1 MGNLSAM
8 PARSIRP
15 IAVCCRP
22 VAEEALSAEEA
33 DQLAAAFR
41 VLGDPVRLRL
51 LSMVAAATAAGDEVC
66 ACDLPEQLGRSQP
79 TISHHLTVLSDAGL
93 LRREQRGKWAW
104 FRAEPERLAA
114 LAAALGG
121 AVPAPA

>member
-1 MGNLSAM
+1 M
-8 PARSIRP
+8 PARSTLP
-15 IAVCCRP
+15 LVCCRP
-22 VAEEALSAEEA
+22 VVEEALTAEEA
-33 DQLAAAFR
+33 DGLAAAFR

-51 LSMVAAATAAGDEVC
+51 LSMVAAATAQGEEVC
-66 ACDLPEQLGRSQP
+66 ACDLPSVLGRSQP
-79 TISHHLTVLSDAGL
+79 TISHHLAVLTQAGL

-121 AVPAPA
+121 AAAAVPVPAPA